1 MRQTQH
7 FNQPVPTSSSSSR
20 APRSNGSDRG
30 VLLAA
35 SELFVGR
42 TRHDVEEKEIFLEL
56 AQNLLPLTS
65 LPDRRRIAALLAGH
79 PEIPDTLLEMLAADD
94 DDLTA
99 YPALRYSPRLSVD
112 LLLRTA
118 RTGPDTL
125 RTAIANRPSLRDSVI
140 SALCDHAGAQVI
152 RILLERDDIILTQ
165 AHQTKLSCR
174 SDIVATL
181 GLELAGQD
189 ALNPDGL
196 MGQFLHLPDQLK
208 PKAIAA
214 AEMTSLVKQAQ
225 APGMAQGSRPSG
237 SRLKLQ
243 DALVHEALHQNRSR
257 FADLLGQ
264 GLGLRQPTCDLLL
277 RQDQAEGLTI
287 AMKALGFSASQLTTV
302 LIRLGADGL
311 TLERLRALLRLYRT
325 LSHGA
330 AEVLVGQWT
339 LHDQGAQAVPV
350 TAPTQ
355 NVQYQ
360 ESVRR
365 EAQATG
371 TPVPDT
377 ADARKKAG
385 L

>member
-1 MRQTQH
+1 MRHSQR
-7 FNQPVPTSSSSSR
+7 FDPPLPISSSSR
-20 APRSNGSDRG
+20 QKARGSGSDRG

-35 SELFVGR
+35 SELFAGR
-42 TRHDVEEKEIFLEL
+42 SRHDIEETSIFLEL
-56 AQNLLPLTS
+56 AHNLLPSTTLQ
-65 LPDRRRIAALLAGH
+65 DRRRISSLLAGH
-79 PEIPDTLLEMLAADD
+79 PEIPDNLLEQLASDD

-118 RTGPDTL
+118 RTGPDSL
-125 RTAIANRPSLRDSVI
+125 RKAIANRPSLRDSVI
-140 SALCDHAGAQVI
+140 TALCENAGAQVI

-165 AHQTKLSCR
+165 AHQSKLSCR

-208 PKAIAA
+208 PQAIAA

-225 APGMAQGSRPSG
+225 APATAPARRSTA

-243 DALVHEALHQNRSR
+243 DALVYQALHQNRTR

-264 GLGLRQPTCDLLL
+264 GLGLPQATCDLLL
-277 RQDQAEGLTI
+277 HQDQAEGLTI
-287 AMKALGFSASQLTTV
+287 ALKALGLSAAQLTTV
-302 LIRLGADGL
+302 LIRLDGDAMS
-311 TLERLRALLRLYRT
+311 LERLRALLRLNRT

-330 AEVLVGQWT
+330 AEVLVGQWI
-339 LHDQGAQAVPV
+339 LHDQGAKAVSAA
-350 TAPTQ
+350 APTHDT
-355 NVQYQ
+355 QYQ
-360 ESVRR
+360 DGMRR
-365 EAQATG
+365 EAPATDRPMPKSAQG
-371 TPVPDT
+371 SKS
-377 ADARKKAG
+377 AEA
-385 L
+385 